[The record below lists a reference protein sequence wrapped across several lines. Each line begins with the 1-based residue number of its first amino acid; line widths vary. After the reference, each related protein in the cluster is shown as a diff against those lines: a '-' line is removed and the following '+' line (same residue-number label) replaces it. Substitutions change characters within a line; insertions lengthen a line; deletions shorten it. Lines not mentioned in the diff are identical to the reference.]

1 MKEYKYDTGKPKLSL
16 VPQQIL
22 TDIARI
28 REYGVAKY
36 GDAEN
41 WRKVEPERYF
51 DACLR
56 HLSAMVTNGI
66 SAIDSESGLPLGLKT
81 ELIVTT
87 NLREWRHILRL
98 RTSAA
103 AHPQMRQLMSGLL
116 QELKTKIPVV
126 FDDISIDK

>member
-1 MKEYKYDTGKPKLSL
+1 MKEYKYDNGKPKLSL
-16 VPQQIL
+16 IPQQIL

-41 WRKVEPERYF
+41 WRKVEPERYL

-66 SAIDSESGLPLGLKT
+66 SAIDSESGLPHYAHAACNLAFIAELLK
-81 ELIVTT
+81 EGNNESKV
-87 NLREWRHILRL
+87 E
-98 RTSAA
+98 S
-103 AHPQMRQLMSGLL
+103 
-116 QELKTKIPVV
+116 
-126 FDDISIDK
+126 

>member
-1 MKEYKYDTGKPKLSL
+1 MTEYKYDMGKPKLSL
-16 VPQQIL
+16 VPQQII

-28 REYGVAKY
+28 REYGVQKY

-66 SAIDSESGLPLGLKT
+66 SAIDAESGLPHYAHAACNLAFLAELLK
-81 ELIVTT
+81 EANNESKV
-87 NLREWRHILRL
+87 E
-98 RTSAA
+98 S
-103 AHPQMRQLMSGLL
+103 
-116 QELKTKIPVV
+116 
-126 FDDISIDK
+126 